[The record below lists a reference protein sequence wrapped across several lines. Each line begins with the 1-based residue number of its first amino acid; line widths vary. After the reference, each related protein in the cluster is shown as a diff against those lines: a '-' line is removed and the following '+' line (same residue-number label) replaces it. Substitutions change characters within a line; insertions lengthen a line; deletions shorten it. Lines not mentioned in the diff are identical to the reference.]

1 MSTLY
6 RKYRPKL
13 WSEVYGQ
20 EVIKNTLKNEILND
34 NLAHAY
40 IFAGPRGIGKTTIAR
55 LFAKTLN
62 CKNRKAG
69 EIEPCCECESCLS
82 INNGSNMNVIEIDAA
97 SNTGIDDVRELRKLV
112 RIPPET
118 GCYKVFIIDEV
129 HMLSKAAFNALLK
142 TLEEPPERVI
152 FILATTEINKVLDTI
167 LSRCQIFKFK
177 KATNTEIIDTLKSIC
192 QKEQMDIDD
201 EVLNKIAQK
210 AAGGF
215 RDAESLLGQ
224 IISSSDKRT
233 ITIGDVDNV
242 INNINQ
248 DYILNFVNSL
258 VKSDTKSCLDI
269 INTVIE
275 NQINFDDF
283 TLNLIETFRKIL
295 IYKYN
300 PDCIDNWK
308 NLTEDAS
315 NTIKSISKEIDFNK
329 LSNII
334 KKLIQVKL
342 DSKDCDIIQ
351 LPLEIAVVELSNIEA
366 NTKQIPEQK
375 SNTKVSDYKVT
386 KKETAT
392 PEKVTQDTKVS
403 QPVTSTTRSN
413 DDVSVFDILDEEEE
427 RPKLSDIVEKNGL
440 LNHTD
445 PKKRA
450 EMMKRFGL
458 TSDGSV
464 SKDNKAATQESAPTD
479 NIEIGSDNNTAQTTQ
494 EPAQEDVSVMD
505 LLKDEFMDN
514 LE

>member
-20 EVIKNTLKNEILND
+20 EIIKNTLKNEILND

-40 IFAGPRGIGKTTIAR
+40 IFAGSRGIGKTTIAR

-62 CKNRKAG
+62 CKNRKPG
-69 EIEPCCECESCLS
+69 EIEPCGKCEACLS
-82 INNGSNMNVIEIDAA
+82 IDNGSNMNIIEIDAA
-97 SNTGIDDVRELRKLV
+97 SNTGVDDVRELRKLV
-112 RIPPET
+112 RIPPEPN
-118 GCYKVFIIDEV
+118 CYKVFIIDEV

-177 KATNTEIIDTLKSIC
+177 KATNSEIIDNLKSIC
-192 QKEQMDIDD
+192 DKEKMDVDNS
-201 EVLNKIAQK
+201 VLEKIAQK

-224 IISSSDKRT
+224 VISSSDKRT
-233 ITIGDVDNV
+233 ITIDDINGV

-248 DYILNFVNSL
+248 DYILNFVSSL
-258 VKSDTKSCLDI
+258 SKSDAKTCLNIVND
-269 INTVIE
+269 VIE

-283 TLNLIETFRKIL
+283 TLNLIETFRKVL

-300 PDCIDNWK
+300 QECVENWK
-308 NLTEDAS
+308 NLNEDS
-315 NTIKSISKEIDFNK
+315 LNTIKAVAKDIDFSR

-342 DSKDCDIIQ
+342 DSKDCDIVQ
-351 LPLEIAVVELSNIEA
+351 LPLEIAIIESSENKKEASQELP
-366 NTKQIPEQK
+366 KQK
-375 SNTKVSDYKVT
+375 SSVSDYKQV
-386 KKETAT
+386 KKEVDSNKT
-392 PEKVTQDTKVS
+392 P
-403 QPVTSTTRSN
+403 TSIPKTEDKNS
-413 DDVSVFDILDEEEE
+413 DDVSVLDILNEGEEE
-427 RPKLSDIVEKNGL
+427 RPKLTDIVEKNGL
-440 LNHTD
+440 LNHVD
-445 PKKRA
+445 SEKRA
-450 EMMKRFGL
+450 KMMKRFGL
-458 TSDGSV
+458 SSDGSV
-464 SKDNKAATQESAPTD
+464 SKDNKTATQQPTSN
-479 NIEIGSDNNTAQTTQ
+479 NIEVVSDNNPEQAAQAQ
-494 EPAQEDVSVMD
+494 AQEDVSVMD
-505 LLKDEFMDN
+505 LLKDEFIDN